1 MPKKGIE
8 PLYSYYEYDTL
19 PLSYFGINNNK
30 KNKTIILKKNLKTI
44 LQNIKIIRK
53 FIKKNNLL

>member
-30 KNKTIILKKNLKTI
+30 KNKTIILKKN
-44 LQNIKIIRK
+44 
-53 FIKKNNLL
+53 